1 MTLYQLKVFATVAR
15 LKNFSRAAEILH
27 VRQPSVSLV
36 IQGFQRELGVKL
48 FERLG
53 KNMHLTRAG
62 DEVFSRAEE
71 ILARAD
77 EIKEAI
83 DGIKR
88 LKKGSLS
95 LGGSATAG
103 ATFLPGAVQAFK
115 QAHPGV
121 DVTLTIQRSESLEK
135 DLLEGKLDLAI
146 LGIPPRSDAIAVE
159 AYRHD
164 AIVLVASPD
173 HPLAKKRS
181 VSLEHVAGEPFIMH
195 EKGTFIR
202 DRVEERFAEKG
213 FPLTVALEVNA
224 HFGARETIKKAVAS
238 GLGLGCLSRAFV
250 ASEIQAGQL
259 ERLKVPEIEF
269 KRIIYIAV
277 HKNRKNS
284 PFVHPFINFLR
295 HYKD

>member
-1 MTLYQLKVFATVAR
+1 
-15 LKNFSRAAEILH
+15 
-27 VRQPSVSLV
+27 
-36 IQGFQRELGVKL
+36 
-48 FERLG
+48 
-53 KNMHLTRAG
+53 
-62 DEVFSRAEE
+62 
-71 ILARAD
+71 
-77 EIKEAI
+77 
-83 DGIKR
+83 
-88 LKKGSLS
+88 
-95 LGGSATAG
+95 
-103 ATFLPGAVQAFK
+103 
-115 QAHPGV
+115 
-121 DVTLTIQRSESLEK
+121 
-135 DLLEGKLDLAI
+135 

>member
-27 VRQPSVSLV
+27 VRQPSVSLS
-36 IQGFQRELGVKL
+36 IQGFQRELGAKL
-48 FERLG
+48 FDRLG

-62 DEVFSRAEE
+62 EEVFSRAEE

-83 DGIKR
+83 DEIKK

-95 LGGSATAG
+95 VGGSATAG

-115 QAHPGV
+115 QVHPGV
-121 DVTLTIQRSESLEK
+121 EVTLTIQRSGSLEK
-135 DLLEGKLDLAI
+135 NLLEGSLDVAI
-146 LGIPPRSDAIAVE
+146 LGIPPHADAIAVE
-159 AYRHD
+159 PYRHD
-164 AIVLVASPD
+164 EIVVVASPN
-173 HPLAKKRS
+173 HPLTKKRS
-181 VSLEHVAGEPFIMH
+181 VSLEHLAGEPLIMH

-202 DRVEERFAEKG
+202 DRVEERFADKG
-213 FPLTVALEVNA
+213 LPFTVALEVNA
-224 HFGARETIKKAVAS
+224 NFGARETIKKAVAS
-238 GLGLGCLSRAFV
+238 GLGLGFLSKAFV
-250 ASEIQAGQL
+250 ASEIQTEQL
-259 ERLKVPEIEF
+259 RPLKVPEIEF
-269 KRIIYIAV
+269 KRMIYIAV